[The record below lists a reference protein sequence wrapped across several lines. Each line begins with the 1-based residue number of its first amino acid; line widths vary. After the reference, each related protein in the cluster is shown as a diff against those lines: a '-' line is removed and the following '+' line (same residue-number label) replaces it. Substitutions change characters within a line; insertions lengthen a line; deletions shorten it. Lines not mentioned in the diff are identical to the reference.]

1 MSAAAQKQQAYKKKR
16 QDKEAQW
23 REQVRG
29 DGDGGVGGESD

>member
-29 DGDGGVGGESD
+29 VMVIVIGV